1 MKAVI
6 FCLFLTLIVLFGCD
20 KYGGQDRPTEK
31 LPNVVWLVSE
41 DNSPFIGVYGDSLA
55 RTPRIDKFASEG
67 ILYENAFA
75 NAPVCAPSRST
86 LITGMYATSL
96 GTQHMRC
103 LNPVPD
109 FVRFFPHYLKQ
120 AGYYTTNRQKTDYNA
135 FLQEGVWDNNWW
147 EWKDAFKGKN
157 EGQPFFLMYNTFM
170 SHEDKI
176 HSDDKAVG
184 YYKVTLQAL
193 LDREFSDE
201 EIADSLQKF
210 NFEAGDIPLPPYHPP
225 TEAMFS
231 DWARYYSRIQMMDEE
246 IGIVLDLMDR
256 QGLLENT
263 IVFYFSDHGGVL
275 PRSKRFPFESGLKVP
290 LIIRFPEKYRMFA
303 PGNPGDRVDKV
314 VSFVDF
320 APSILGLAG
329 IPAPEHMEG
338 QNFLGKDKDDVG
350 TLAFGF
356 RGRMDE
362 RYDMVRTVRDKNFRY
377 MLNFMPHRI
386 YGQPI
391 QFLWRA
397 PSMQSWEE
405 AFQQGRT
412 NRTQSRF
419 FSPKLPEELY
429 DVLKDPYC
437 VNNLALNPSFAGQA
451 DEYRQ
456 IIINHMIKTHDTGVL
471 PEALMMQL
479 SEGSTPY
486 AYSRGLGK
494 EYEHILR
501 SALAAA
507 EGRRENLD
515 LILEMLKDTHP
526 AVRYWGATGCVILRE
541 GAMEMKE
548 LLTGLLD
555 DPYVTVRIAACEALY
570 KLGEQR
576 IAINVLGEIL
586 ENDFNVLLEK
596 EKAIEGYAPEVFE
609 LTHALNVIHCID
621 YAGSALDDKIR
632 VIAGKEKSDYSK
644 RAAEYLVRER
654 KMVP

>member
-1 MKAVI
+1 MKFTAFFFVLYSA
-6 FCLFLTLIVLFGCD
+6 LFYGCYSGKD
-20 KYGGQDRPTEK
+20 DGSVPGD
-31 LPNVVWLVSE
+31 LPNIVWLVSE

-120 AGYYTTNRQKTDYNA
+120 AGYYTTNRQKTDYNT
-135 FLQEGVWDNNWW
+135 FLQEGVWDNSWW
-147 EWKDAFKGKN
+147 EWKDALNGRS

-176 HSDDKAVG
+176 HSDERAVE
-184 YYKVTLQAL
+184 YYKLTLQAL
-193 LDREFSDE
+193 LDREFSNE

-210 NFEAGDIPLPPYHPP
+210 SFEAGDIPLPPYHPP
-225 TEAMFS
+225 TDEMFS
-231 DWARYYSRIQMMDEE
+231 DWARYYNRISMMDEE
-246 IGIVLDLMDR
+246 IGIVLDLMER

-275 PRSKRFPFESGLKVP
+275 PRSKRFTFESGLKVP
-290 LIIRFPEKYRMFA
+290 LIIRFPEKYRRLA
-303 PGNPGDRVDKV
+303 PGNQGDRLDEV
-314 VSFVDF
+314 VGFVDF
-320 APSILGLAG
+320 APTILGLAG

-338 QNFLGKDKDDVG
+338 QNFLAKDKPG
-350 TLAFGF
+350 GGKAAFGF

-377 MLNFMPHRI
+377 NLNFMPHRI
-386 YGQPI
+386 YGQPV

-412 NRTQSRF
+412 NRAQSRF

-429 DVLKDPYC
+429 DVVKDPYC
-437 VNNLALNPSFAGQA
+437 VHNLVLNPSFEGLVN
-451 DEYRQ
+451 DYRRM
-456 IIINHMIKTHDTGVL
+456 IIEQMLKTRDTGIL
-471 PEALMMQL
+471 PEALMMHL
-479 SEGSTPY
+479 SAGSTPY
-486 AYSRGLGK
+486 AYSHDPGT
-494 EYEHILR
+494 EYERILN
-501 SALAAA
+501 SALVAAA
-507 EGRRENLD
+507 GKRENLE
-515 LILEMLKDTHP
+515 LIREMLEDTHP

-541 GAMEMKE
+541 GAMEMKP
-548 LLTGLLD
+548 LVTDMLD

-570 KLGEQR
+570 KLGEYR
-576 IAINVLGEIL
+576 PAIQALKDILHNGFEVL
-586 ENDFNVLLEK
+586 VEK
-596 EKAIEGYAPEVFE
+596 EKNIEGYAPEVFE
-609 LTHALNVIHCID
+609 LTHALNVIYCIG
-621 YAGSALDDKIR
+621 YTGSSLDEEILA
-632 VIAGKEKSDYSK
+632 IAEKEKSDYAK
-644 RAAEYLVRER
+644 RAAMYLVKE
-654 KMVP
+654 